1 MELLK
6 KFYNEGVLPNGE
18 RLPVSPKKW
27 YLKIPEEKRQP
38 IDQALPKV
46 NKEDIID
53 RLLKVDNLPLYVSE
67 NDKGAA

>member
-1 MELLK
+1 ML
-6 KFYNEGVLPNGE
+6 
-18 RLPVSPKKW
+18 
-27 YLKIPEEKRQP
+27 EEKRQP

-53 RLLKVDNLPLYVSE
+53 RLLKADNLPLYVAG